1 MFRSVPMVHVMAQVP
16 GRDAAR
22 ATRAIAA
29 AGLLHLVD
37 IAHGRIA
44 ADAAPPGTRELLAAF
59 RDLARRVRTAAERLG
74 VPLPELSGGLAGP
87 PIEDFEDERRAIE
100 ALLGPLEAAVE
111 TAAREAAQAH
121 ERAAHAAQA
130 LERAGRLREAD
141 VPLSRLLAL
150 RFAAVRLGTATADD
164 LDALAAVIAPA
175 PFAIVPLATEQD
187 RVLAAV
193 AVPASGKERLEGALR
208 VAAFETTALPARAE
222 GWDEAALLAER
233 DEAER
238 KEARARADLVD
249 RRPAGQAL
257 LVSLYRRVQAGVLLL
272 QAQTLFA
279 ASGRFVVISGWIPA
293 EGAARLRASILEA
306 TGGRAVVETERP
318 EDLPQA
324 SADALRV
331 PILHRNPLLLR
342 PFQKLVQLY
351 GTPSYREVEPTAFF
365 ALSFLVMFG
374 MMFGDLGHGLVLF
387 AAGYC
392 LFRYVPRYLDYG
404 ILLMEGGASSAAF
417 GVLYGSFFG
426 IEGLLP
432 VVWMEPL
439 RELPRFMG
447 LAAALG
453 VVLVSAGLLLG
464 VLNTW
469 RSGQRARAL
478 FGPRG
483 LFGAFV
489 YWVTLALLARA
500 FVPATLVVPT
510 GALVALLAV
519 PALLLLAKPVVVRAL
534 EGPRPARPAGP
545 AAPRWLVALEGSV
558 ELVDAAFSYFANTL
572 SFLRVAAF
580 AAVHAGVFV
589 ALFALADTLARVS
602 FGGGALSVVSL
613 VAGNALVILLE
624 GLTVSVQVLRLE
636 YYEFFSKFFRGGGEP
651 YRPLMLSAAGKEPD
665 DGTRAQ
671 ADPGAGRDGPRPG
684 AARPDGGPG
693 ADDRPGGLAA

>member
-1 MFRSVPMVHVMAQVP
+1 MVHVQAQVP

-37 IAHGRIA
+37 IAHGRVA
-44 ADAAPPGTRELLAAF
+44 ADGAPPGTRELLAAF
-59 RDLARRVRTAAERLG
+59 RDLDRRVRRVAERLR
-74 VPLPELSGGLAGP
+74 VALPEPAGSLAGP
-87 PIEDFEDERRAIE
+87 AIENFEDERA
-100 ALLGPLEAAVE
+100 AVGGLLAPLEAEVE
-111 TAAREAAQAH
+111 SAARDAAEAH
-121 ERAAHAAQA
+121 ERVAGAARS
-130 LERAGRLREAD
+130 LERALRLREAD
-141 VPLSRLLAL
+141 VPLSRLAEL
-150 RFAAVRLGTATADD
+150 RFATVRLGTATADD
-164 LDALAAVIAPA
+164 LSSLAAVIAPA

-193 AVPASGKERLEGALR
+193 AVPASGRERLEGALR
-208 VAAFETTALPARAE
+208 VAAFETITPPARPE
-222 GWDEAALLAER
+222 GWDEAALRAER
-233 DEAER
+233 EQAGRAEER
-238 KEARARADLVD
+238 ARARLQE
-249 RRPAGQAL
+249 RQPSGQVVLGAL
-257 LVSLYRRVQAGVLLL
+257 SRRVQTGLLLL
-272 QAQTLFA
+272 QAQTFFA
-279 ASGRFVVISGWIPA
+279 ASGRFVVISGWIPV
-293 EGAARLRASILEA
+293 EGAERLRASILEA

-324 SADALRV
+324 SAAALRV

-365 ALSFLVMFG
+365 ALSFLLMFG

-432 VVWMEPL
+432 VIWMEPL

-469 RSGQRARAL
+469 RSGQRAGAL

-483 LFGAFV
+483 LFGAFL

-500 FVPATLVVPT
+500 FVPATWVVPT
-510 GALVALLAV
+510 GVLVALLAV
-519 PALLLLAKPVVVRAL
+519 PAVLLLAKPVLVRAL

-545 AAPRWLVALEGSV
+545 ATPRWLVALEGSV

-589 ALFALADTLARVS
+589 ALFALADTLRRVS
-602 FGGGALSVVSL
+602 FGGDFLSVVSL

-651 YRPLMLSAAGKEPD
+651 YRPLMLTAAGKESD

-671 ADPGAGRDGPRPG
+671 ADAGPGGDGAGPGP
-684 AARPDGGPG
+684 ARPDGGPG